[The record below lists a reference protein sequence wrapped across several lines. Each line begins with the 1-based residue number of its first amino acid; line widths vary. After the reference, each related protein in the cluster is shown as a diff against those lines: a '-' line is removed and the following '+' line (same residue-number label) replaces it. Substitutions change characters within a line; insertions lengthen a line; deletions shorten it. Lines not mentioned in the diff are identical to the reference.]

1 MPKTI
6 GIIPA
11 QYVLLA
17 LLSDVL
23 DHMEAKN
30 GFRSDGFTMAIYSAI
45 YAGLAGVC
53 NGILNGALSRAGYVN
68 TGIRQTLESGA
79 QVFAQTAQVQRI
91 LVLMY
96 LGIDMI
102 CFAVCIVLVLRLD
115 VEKHLDEDHA
125 LILAHQKQQVLEA
138 DGTWID
144 PKERARREQEQADQE
159 AEEARIRE
167 LQETCKRKHLDF
179 AAENQKYLEKKRRQE
194 NGPLHKLLKF

>member
-30 GFRSDGFTMAIYSAI
+30 GFTMAIYSAI
-45 YAGLAGVC
+45 YVGLAGVC

-91 LVLMY
+91 LVLTY

-125 LILAHQKQQVLEA
+125 LILAHQKQQVL
-138 DGTWID
+138 
-144 PKERARREQEQADQE
+144 
-159 AEEARIRE
+159 
-167 LQETCKRKHLDF
+167 
-179 AAENQKYLEKKRRQE
+179 
-194 NGPLHKLLKF
+194 